1 MVYFYTGGGG
11 NIRTLLWF
19 PVRMRRA
26 VGRKNSWGSAVRQ
39 SSCDSTVSVYVVSG
53 ECDSTTPAA
62 IALLPALPRTYCTS
76 RSGKHV
82 LLSDQLVDDCFV
94 YNNEITVTGR
104 LAKNRWER
112 TIVQPPEMEILY
124 SVHNV
129 TDKVGK
135 KRFKQW
141 KLRFRLVYTSRYNFV
156 KPLVSQYCCLL
167 RRFNFLD
174 IFSRNF
180 WLVVVYWKETK
191 FQKYWLWWWTSIVGE
206 SRIWVRMNIIWISGC
221 YNRED

>member
-11 NIRTLLWF
+11 NVRTLLWF

-53 ECDSTTPAA
+53 ECDSTPAA
-62 IALLPALPRTYCTS
+62 IALLPALLGTYCTS

-94 YNNEITVTGR
+94 YNNCNWKISEEP
-104 LAKNRWER
+104 LR
-112 TIVQPPEMEILY
+112 TIVQPPEMEIPY

-135 KRFKQW
+135 KRFQQW
-141 KLRFRLVYTSRYNFV
+141 KLRFRLIYPSRYNFV
-156 KPLVSQYCCLL
+156 KPLMSQYCCLL
-167 RRFNFLD
+167 RCFNFLD

-180 WLVVVYWKETK
+180 WPVVVYWKETK
-191 FQKYWLWWWTSIVGE
+191 FQNYWLCWWTSIVGE